1 MKTVRRGLHCV
12 AFRESDILRLMALS
26 ILALLA
32 PVAKAGE
39 NWPQFRGPSGDGHS
53 DCTHLPLA
61 WSETENVVWK
71 TPIHDRG
78 WSSPVVWQDQIWM
91 TTATADGHEMFAVC
105 VDRESGKI
113 VHDVKVFDTEN
124 PDHISV
130 VASYASP
137 TSVIEA
143 GRVYVHYGSYGT
155 ACLDTSTGAT
165 LWARRDLKCDHH
177 EGAGSSPI
185 LFGNLLIFH
194 VDGRDVQ
201 YVIALDKTTGDTV
214 WKTDRSIDFGPFD
227 RNIRKAFCTPIVI
240 ETGSGLQ
247 LISPGAKG
255 LMAYNPNTGEELW
268 RIRYNGWSLTPRPV
282 FGHGLVYFIND
293 YEKPELVAVRP
304 DGQGE
309 LADSSVAWK
318 ITKGMPSRPS
328 PLLIGDLLFIV
339 NSDGIGSC
347 VDAKTGETIWKN
359 RISGNFSASPIYA
372 DGRIYLCD
380 EASVTTVIEPA
391 REYKPLSVNKL
402 GEEEMFASP
411 AVAGSSLY
419 LRSGT
424 HLYRIEQ
431 RN

>member
-1 MKTVRRGLHCV
+1 MR
-12 AFRESDILRLMALS
+12 ILALF
-26 ILALLA
+26 IIALLA
-32 PVAKAGE
+32 PVAAAGE

-53 DCTHLPLA
+53 DATGLPLS
-61 WSETENVVWK
+61 WSETENIAWK

-78 WSSPVVWQDQIWM
+78 WSSPVVWQDQIWL
-91 TTATADGHEMFAVC
+91 TTATADGHQMFAVC

-113 VHDVKVFDTEN
+113 VHDLKIFDTEK
-124 PDHISV
+124 PDHIAA

-137 TSVIEA
+137 TPVIEA
-143 GRVYVHYGSYGT
+143 GRVYLHYGSYGT
-155 ACLDTSTGAT
+155 ACVDTASGSV
-165 LWARRDLKCDHH
+165 LWTRRDLKCDHH
-177 EGAGSSPI
+177 EGPGSSPI

-201 YVIALDKTTGDTV
+201 YVIALDKATGNTV
-214 WKTDRSIDFGPFD
+214 WKTDRSVDFSPFD
-227 RNIRKAFCTPIVI
+227 PNIRKAFCTPIVI
-240 ETGSGLQ
+240 ETPAGQQ

-255 LMAYNPNTGEELW
+255 MMAYNPNTGTELW
-268 RIRYNGWSLTPRPV
+268 RTRYNGWSLTPRPV

-293 YEKPELVAVRP
+293 YEKPELVALRP
-304 DGQGE
+304 EGQGE
-309 LADSSVAWK
+309 LAESNVAWK

-339 NSDGIGSC
+339 NSDGIASC

-359 RISGNFSASPIYA
+359 RVSGNFSASPIFA

-380 EASVTTVIEPA
+380 EGSMTTVIEPA
-391 REYKPLSVNKL
+391 REYKVLSVNKL
-402 GEEEMFASP
+402 AGEEMFASP
-411 AVAGSSLY
+411 AVAGSALY
-419 LRSGT
+419 LRSAT